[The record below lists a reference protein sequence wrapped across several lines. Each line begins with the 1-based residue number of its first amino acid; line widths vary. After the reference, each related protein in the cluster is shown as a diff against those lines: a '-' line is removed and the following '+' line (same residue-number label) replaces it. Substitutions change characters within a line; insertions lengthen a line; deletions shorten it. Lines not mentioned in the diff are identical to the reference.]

1 MKIMYKSKIEAATL
15 LLVFIFL
22 VMLIYG
28 AGGIGAGG
36 IHTYGDI
43 SGSAVAE
50 QYLSNGSDLTGSTNI
65 VNSIVW
71 DFRGFDTLGEEVV
84 FFTGAIG
91 VALVARKIRN
101 SRKKISGRKK

>member
-1 MKIMYKSKIEAATL
+1 MKILYKSKIEAATL
-15 LLVFIFL
+15 LLVFLFSI
-22 VMLIYG
+22 MLIYS
-28 AGGIGAGG
+28 IGS

-50 QYLSNGSDLTGSTNI
+50 QYLHNGSGLTGSTNI

-91 VALVARKIRN
+91 VALVARKIKN
-101 SRKKISGRKK
+101 SREKIAGRKK

>member
-1 MKIMYKSKIEAATL
+1 MKIMYKSKIEAGTL
-15 LLVFIFL
+15 LLVFIFT
-22 VMLIYG
+22 VMLIY
-28 AGGIGAGG
+28 GAGG

-91 VALVARKIRN
+91 VALVARKIKN
-101 SRKKISGRKK
+101 SRKAGSGRKK